1 MIGGHYGATDQMGH
15 QHLPEP
21 QARRADEHRLAPR
34 WRRLLRSVHWC
45 LMSTLLV
52 VGLCAAAVTAH
63 ADSQDER
70 RVRTGARL
78 FRALLAADMDIDRR
92 VGAKGWLDVGIFAT
106 RAEDADALS
115 RLMVPADAPG
125 QALVRGHPMRVRR
138 MQTLIDAETAPAA
151 VFLAT
156 RLSDAELDQLIDW
169 SRRQRVLLYSPYEG
183 DVERGVMAGLSI
195 EAKVVPYV
203 NQSALTAAQVQLK
216 PFFMKVAKV
225 HP

>member
-1 MIGGHYGATDQMGH
+1 MPGS
-15 QHLPEP
+15 
-21 QARRADEHRLAPR
+21 QARTADEQGLAR
-34 WRRLLRSVHWC
+34 RCRRLMRSAHWC

-78 FRALLAADMDIDRR
+78 FRALLAADMDIERR
-92 VGAKGWLDVGIFAT
+92 VGDKGWLDIGILAART
-106 RAEDADALS
+106 EDADALS
-115 RLMVPADAPG
+115 RLMVPVDAPD
-125 QALVRGHPMRVRR
+125 QALVRGYPMRVRR
-138 MQTLIDAETAPAA
+138 LQTLSDGEPAPAA
-151 VFLAT
+151 VFLAN
-156 RLSDAELDQLIDW
+156 RLSDSELAALIDW
-169 SRRQRVLLYSPYEG
+169 SRRHQALLYSPYEG